1 MKVFNSKLAAIGLAA
16 FVFASCSD
24 SSSDP
29 ATPITPG
36 TVPSEITKIGLTQ
49 TDAAQL
55 AASVTNYKRSSS
67 NKART
72 RAFNETLFKGLTES
86 TVPTAPSDEGAKQ
99 LNAATDLSNDKYKTR
114 SGKTYDFSNN
124 TIENTILF
132 VAGNSTVKYSNLGTG
147 NTIVVKKGGKL
158 EYTGSG
164 SAIPQGNTIYVLES
178 GSYNI
183 DNENIIIDGTLYSS
197 RALGKIEGKI
207 TDKKSEGTPTQNIT
221 INGSVYLINGSVYLS
236 GYTHTVTDPESK
248 NYGKE
253 ITEYASLRAKTLTI
267 NAGAKVNTLDRVTFT
282 DDVVIAGALHVGK
295 AAIVKNMTIKNGGV
309 FYSDYSAKIKN
320 HLTMEAG
327 SYMDLKYLNV
337 TDNEYT
343 DNGTEKPTKVS
354 GNAVADLQGNC
365 QIVIG
370 NHGVMSFNTLK
381 TDNTSGQIVMGDDAD
396 NVAVI
401 KADKFIYAG
410 SDENVNFTSTP
421 NTNNQTILAQFKE
434 CYKNGAESEGN
445 KVEFEYLNWNSD
457 VQSYDY
463 ITGGGALTAG
473 PNFSY
478 VLKDAYKVADQK
490 KLMLLSTIANYDR
503 DTQSATAIV
512 PTDNNKVYVSYHTN
526 GKEFGGSIDVAEMNG
541 EQLTLKQRVQQAE
554 AKATYD
560 FNHLNVINSKLYLA
574 GSAKGK
580 DGKQLGG
587 ATISYAAIGSDG
599 TLNVTEG
606 LTSQS
611 LDNAVKGDANCVVP
625 FGNNIAV
632 ASTLGYSVYD
642 PTLVKG
648 DLTKTTGKA
657 KFVAVNGTSLVGL
670 NYKSEI
676 TAGDAEVQ
684 GEVQVFDNSMKQ
696 TSSFNVGSIAPNN
709 GKNMIAIDSNGR
721 IYVCKSAKGLMCYDS
736 NGNQAWASEWTTPT
750 SKSDKNVSVDKR
762 QGYINGVA
770 VDDNYVYVAAGAYGL
785 VVLTKDGKEVTHK
798 RIGTSG
804 NSANYVAVKNGLI
817 YVAYGKGRIQ
827 VFKLTGGAAK

>member
-72 RAFNETLFKGLTES
+72 RAFNEALFNGVTES
-86 TVPTAPSDEGAKQ
+86 TVQPAPSVDGAKQ
-99 LNAATDLSNDKYKTR
+99 LNAATNLSNDKYKTR

-147 NTIVVKKGGKL
+147 NTIVVMKGGKL

-164 SAIPQGNTIYVLES
+164 SAIPQNNTIYVLES
-178 GSYNI
+178 GSYSI
-183 DNENIIIDGTLYSS
+183 DNENIIIDGALYSS
-197 RALGKIEGKI
+197 RALGKIDGKI

-221 INGSVYLINGSVYLS
+221 INGSVFLS
-236 GYTHTVTDPESK
+236 GYDHIVTDPESA
-248 NYGKE
+248 NYNKT

-282 DDVVIAGALHVGK
+282 NDVVIAGALHVGK

-309 FYSDYSAKIKN
+309 FYSDNSAKIKN
-320 HLTMEAG
+320 KLTMEAG

-343 DNGTEKPTKVS
+343 DNGTEKPTKVP
-354 GNAVADLQGNC
+354 GNAVADLKGNC

-381 TDNTSGQIVMGDDAD
+381 TDNTSGQVVLGDDAN

-410 SDENVNFTSTP
+410 NDENVNFISTP
-421 NTNNQTILAQFKE
+421 HTNNQTILAQLKE
-434 CYKNGAESEGN
+434 SYKNGAESEGN
-445 KVEFEYLNWNSD
+445 KVDFDYLVFNAD

-463 ITGGGALTAG
+463 VTGGGALTAG

-478 VLKDAYKVADQK
+478 VLKDEYEVAKQK
-490 KLMLLSTIANYDR
+490 KLMLLSTIANYER

-526 GKEFGGSIDVAEMNG
+526 GKDFGGSINVAEMNG
-541 EQLTLKQRVQQAE
+541 EQLTLKQRVQQAD
-554 AKATYD
+554 AGATYD
-560 FNHLNVINSKLYLA
+560 FNHLNVINNKLYLA

-587 ATISYAAIGSDG
+587 AAISYAAIGSDG

-611 LDNAVKGDANCVVP
+611 LDNTVKGDANCVVP
-625 FGNNIAV
+625 FDNNIAV
-632 ASTLGYSVYD
+632 ASTLGYSVYE
-642 PTLVKG
+642 PTLAKEAKDRVS
-648 DLTKTTGKA
+648 TTGKA
-657 KFVAVNGTSLVGL
+657 KFVAVNGSSLVGL
-670 NYKSEI
+670 NYTSEI
-676 TAGDAEVQ
+676 AAGDAEVQ
-684 GEVQVFDNSMKQ
+684 GEVQIFDNSMKQ
-696 TSSFNVGSIAPNN
+696 TSSFNVGAIAPNN

-721 IYVCKSAKGLMCYDS
+721 IYVCKSAKGLMCYES
-736 NGNQAWASEWTTPT
+736 NGSQAWTSEWTTPT

-798 RIGTSG
+798 RIGTAG

-827 VFKLTGGAAK
+827 VFKLTGGAAQ

>member
-29 ATPITPG
+29 ATPINPG

-72 RAFNETLFKGLTES
+72 RAINETLFDGVTES
-86 TVPTAPSDEGAKQ
+86 TKPTAPSADGAKQ

-124 TIENTILF
+124 KIENTTLF
-132 VAGNSTVKYSNLGTG
+132 VVGNSTVKYNNLGTG
-147 NTIVVKKGGKL
+147 NKIIVQKGGKL

-164 SAIPQGNTIYVLES
+164 SAIPQNNTIYVLES
-178 GSYNI
+178 GSYSI
-183 DNENIIIDGTLYSS
+183 ANENITIDGALYSS
-197 RALGKIEGKI
+197 RALGKIDGKI

-221 INGSVYLINGSVYLS
+221 INGSVYLS
-236 GYTHTVTDPESK
+236 GYDHIVTDPESA
-248 NYGKE
+248 NYNKT

-282 DDVVIAGALHVGK
+282 DNVVIAGALHVGK
-295 AAIVKNMTIKNGGV
+295 AAIVKNMTIKNGGK
-309 FYSDYSAKIKN
+309 FYSEYSAKIKN
-320 HLTMEAG
+320 QLTMEAG

-337 TDNEYT
+337 TDNTY
-343 DNGTEKPTKVS
+343 DKNGTEKPTKVP

-381 TDNTSGQIVMGDDAD
+381 TDNTSGQIVMGDDAN

-478 VLKDAYKVADQK
+478 TLKDEYKIADQK

-526 GKEFGGSIDVAEMNG
+526 GKDFGGSINVAEMNG

-554 AKATYD
+554 AGATYD

-587 ATISYAAIGSDG
+587 AAISYAAIGSDG
-599 TLNVTEG
+599 LLNVTEG

-648 DLTKTTGKA
+648 ELTKTTGKA

-670 NYKSEI
+670 NYTSEI

-696 TSSFNVGSIAPNN
+696 TSSFNVGAIAPNN

-721 IYVCKSAKGLMCYDS
+721 IYVCKSAKGLMCYE
-736 NGNQAWASEWTTPT
+736 NGSPAWASEWTTPT

-827 VFKLTGGAAK
+827 VFKLTGGDAQQ

>member
-72 RAFNETLFKGLTES
+72 RAIDEDLFNGLTES
-86 TVPTAPSDEGAKQ
+86 TKPAAPSADGAKQ
-99 LNAATDLSNDKYKTR
+99 LNAAANLSGDKYKTR

-124 TIENTILF
+124 TIENTTLF
-132 VAGNSTVKYSNLGTG
+132 VAGNSTVKYSNLGSG
-147 NTIVVKKGGKL
+147 NTIVVMKGGKL

-164 SAIPQGNTIYVLES
+164 SAIPQNNTIYVLES
-178 GSYNI
+178 GSYSI
-183 DNENIIIDGTLYSS
+183 DNENIIIDGALYSS
-197 RALGKIEGKI
+197 RALGKIDGKI

-221 INGSVYLINGSVYLS
+221 INGSVFLS
-236 GYTHTVTDPESK
+236 GYDHIVTDPESA
-248 NYGKE
+248 NYNKT

-282 DDVVIAGALHVGK
+282 DNVVIAGALHVGK
-295 AAIVKNMTIKNGGV
+295 AAIVKNMTIKNGGK
-309 FYSDYSAKIKN
+309 FYSEYSAKIKN

-354 GNAVADLQGNC
+354 GNAVADLQGAC
-365 QIVIG
+365 KIVIG

-410 SDENVNFTSTP
+410 SDENVNFIGTP
-421 NTNNQTILAQFKE
+421 HTNNQTILAQLKE
-434 CYKNGAESEGN
+434 SYKNGAESEGN
-445 KVEFEYLNWNSD
+445 KVDFDYLVFNAD

-478 VLKDAYKVADQK
+478 VLKNEYEVAKQK

-526 GKEFGGSIDVAEMNG
+526 GTEFGGSIDVAEMNG

-554 AKATYD
+554 AGATYD

-587 ATISYAAIGSDG
+587 AAISYAAIGGDG
-599 TLNVTEG
+599 LLNVKEG

-648 DLTKTTGKA
+648 ELTKTTGKA
-657 KFVAVNGTSLVGL
+657 KFVAVNGSSLVGL
-670 NYKSEI
+670 NYTSEI
-676 TAGDAEVQ
+676 AAGDAEVQ
-684 GEVQVFDNSMKQ
+684 GEVQIFDNSMKQ
-696 TSSFNVGSIAPNN
+696 TSSFNVGAIAPNN

-721 IYVCKSAKGLMCYDS
+721 IYVCKSAKGLMCYES

-798 RIGTSG
+798 RIGTAG

-827 VFKLTGGAAK
+827 VFKLTSGDAK

>member
-1 MKVFNSKLAAIGLAA
+1 MNVFNSKLAAIGLAA

-29 ATPITPG
+29 ASPITPG

-72 RAFNETLFKGLTES
+72 RAFNETLFNGLTES
-86 TVPTAPSDEGAKQ
+86 TIPTAPSADGAKQ

-147 NTIVVKKGGKL
+147 NTIVVLKGGKL
-158 EYTGSG
+158 EYTGSS

-178 GSYNI
+178 GSYSI
-183 DNENIIIDGTLYSS
+183 ANENITIDGTLYSS
-197 RALGKIEGKI
+197 RALGKIEGH
-207 TDKKSEGTPTQNIT
+207 TTGDKKSEGTPTQNIT
-221 INGSVYLINGSVYLS
+221 INGSVYLS
-236 GYTHTVTDPESK
+236 GYKHTVTDPESA

-282 DDVVIAGALHVGK
+282 DNVVLAGALHVGK
-295 AAIVKNMTIKNGGV
+295 AAIVKSMTIKDGGK

-320 HLTMEAG
+320 KLTMEAG

-343 DNGTEKPTKVS
+343 DNGTEKPTKVL

-381 TDNTSGQIVMGDDAD
+381 TDNTSGQIVIGDDAN

-434 CYKNGAESEGN
+434 CYKNGAESAGN
-445 KVEFEYLNWNSD
+445 KVDFDYLNWNAD

-478 VLKDAYKVADQK
+478 VLKDEYEVAKQK
-490 KLMLLSTIANYDR
+490 KLMLLSTIANYER

-526 GKEFGGSIDVAEMNG
+526 GKDFGGSIDVAEMNG
-541 EQLTLKQRVQQAE
+541 EQLTLKQRVQQAD
-554 AKATYD
+554 AGATYD
-560 FNHLNVINSKLYLA
+560 FNHLNVINNKLYLA

-580 DGKQLGG
+580 DGKQFGG
-587 ATISYAAIGSDG
+587 ATVSYAAIGGDG

-606 LTSQS
+606 LSTVA
-611 LDNAVKGDANCVVP
+611 LDNTVKGDANCVVP
-625 FGNNIAV
+625 FGDNIAV

-642 PTLVKG
+642 PTLVEG
-648 DLTKTTGKA
+648 TLTKTTGKA

-670 NYKSEI
+670 NYTSEI
-676 TAGDAEVQ
+676 AVGDAEVQ

-696 TSSFNVGSIAPNN
+696 TSSFNVGAIAPNN

-721 IYVCKSAKGLMCYDS
+721 IYVCKSAKGLMCYE
-736 NGNQAWASEWTTPT
+736 NGSPAWDSEWTTPV
-750 SKSDKNVSVDKR
+750 SHGEGNISVDKR

>member
-72 RAFNETLFKGLTES
+72 RAFNETLFDGLTES
-86 TVPTAPSDEGAKQ
+86 TKPTAPSADGAKQ
-99 LNAATDLSNDKYKTR
+99 LNAAANLSGDKYKTR

-132 VAGNSTVKYSNLGTG
+132 VAGNSTVKYSNLGSG
-147 NTIVVKKGGKL
+147 NTIVVLKGGKL

-164 SAIPQGNTIYVLES
+164 SAIPQDNTIYVLES
-178 GSYNI
+178 GSYSI
-183 DNENIIIDGTLYSS
+183 DNENIIIDGALYSS
-197 RALGKIEGKI
+197 RALGKIDGKI

-221 INGSVYLINGSVYLS
+221 INGSVFLS
-236 GYTHTVTDPESK
+236 GYDHIVTDPESA
-248 NYGKE
+248 NYNKT

-282 DDVVIAGALHVGK
+282 NDVVIAGALHVGK
-295 AAIVKNMTIKNGGV
+295 VAIVKNMTIKNGGV

-320 HLTMEAG
+320 KLTMEAG

-343 DNGTEKPTKVS
+343 DNGTEKRTKVPGS
-354 GNAVADLQGNC
+354 AVADLKGNC

-381 TDNTSGQIVMGDDAD
+381 TDNTSGQIVMGDDAN

-445 KVEFEYLNWNSD
+445 KVDFDYLNWNAD

-463 ITGGGALTAG
+463 ITGGGALTPGA
-473 PNFSY
+473 NFSY
-478 VLKDAYKVADQK
+478 VLKDEYKVADQK

-526 GKEFGGSIDVAEMNG
+526 GKDFGGSINVAEMNG

-554 AKATYD
+554 AGATYD

-587 ATISYAAIGSDG
+587 AAISYAAIGSDG
-599 TLNVTEG
+599 LLNVTEG

-611 LDNAVKGDANCVVP
+611 LDNTVKGDANCVVP

-632 ASTLGYSVYD
+632 ASTLGYSIYD

-648 DLTKTTGKA
+648 DLTTTTGKA

-670 NYKSEI
+670 NYTSEI
-676 TAGDAEVQ
+676 AAGDAEVQ

-696 TSSFNVGSIAPNN
+696 TSSFNVGAIAPNN

-736 NGNQAWASEWTTPT
+736 NGNPAWASEWTTPV
-750 SKSDKNVSVDKR
+750 SRGEGNVSVDKR

-827 VFKLTGGAAK
+827 VFKLTSGAAQ

>member
-72 RAFNETLFKGLTES
+72 RAFNETLFDGLTES
-86 TVPTAPSDEGAKQ
+86 TKPTAPSADGAKQ
-99 LNAATDLSNDKYKTR
+99 LNAAANLSGDKYKTR

-132 VAGNSTVKYSNLGTG
+132 VAGNSTVKYSNLGSG
-147 NTIVVKKGGKL
+147 NTIVVLKGGKL

-164 SAIPQGNTIYVLES
+164 SAIPQDNTIYVLES
-178 GSYNI
+178 GSYSI
-183 DNENIIIDGTLYSS
+183 DNENIIIDGALYSS
-197 RALGKIEGKI
+197 RALGKIDGKI

-221 INGSVYLINGSVYLS
+221 INGSVFLS
-236 GYTHTVTDPESK
+236 GYDHIVTDPESA
-248 NYGKE
+248 NYNKT

-282 DDVVIAGALHVGK
+282 NDVVIAGALHVGK
-295 AAIVKNMTIKNGGV
+295 VAIVKNMTIKNGGV

-320 HLTMEAG
+320 KLTMEAG

-343 DNGTEKPTKVS
+343 DNGTEKRTKVPGS
-354 GNAVADLQGNC
+354 AVADLKGNC

-381 TDNTSGQIVMGDDAD
+381 TDNTSGQIVMGDDAN

-445 KVEFEYLNWNSD
+445 KVDFDYLNWNAD

-463 ITGGGALTAG
+463 ITGGGALTPGA
-473 PNFSY
+473 NFSY
-478 VLKDAYKVADQK
+478 VLKDEYKVADQK

-526 GKEFGGSIDVAEMNG
+526 GKDFGGSIDVAEMNG

-554 AKATYD
+554 AGATYD

-580 DGKQLGG
+580 DGKQFGG
-587 ATISYAAIGSDG
+587 ATVSYAAIGGDG

-606 LTSQS
+606 LSTVA
-611 LDNAVKGDANCVVP
+611 LDNTVKGDANCVVP

-642 PTLVKG
+642 PTLVEG
-648 DLTKTTGKA
+648 TLTKTTGKA

-670 NYKSEI
+670 NYTSEI
-676 TAGDAEVQ
+676 AAGDAEVQ
-684 GEVQVFDNSMKQ
+684 GEVQVFDNTMKQ

-736 NGNQAWASEWTTPT
+736 NGNQAWTSEWTTPV
-750 SKSDKNVSVDKR
+750 SHGEGNVSVDKR

-785 VVLTKDGKEVTHK
+785 VVLTKEGKEVTHK

>member
-72 RAFNETLFKGLTES
+72 RAFNEALFNGVTES
-86 TVPTAPSDEGAKQ
+86 TVQPAPSVDGAKQ
-99 LNAATDLSNDKYKTR
+99 LNAATNLSNDKYKTR

-147 NTIVVKKGGKL
+147 NTIVVMKGGKL

-164 SAIPQGNTIYVLES
+164 SAIPQNNTIYVLES
-178 GSYNI
+178 GSYSI
-183 DNENIIIDGTLYSS
+183 DNENIIIDGALYSS
-197 RALGKIEGKI
+197 RALGKIDGKI

-221 INGSVYLINGSVYLS
+221 INGSVFLS
-236 GYTHTVTDPESK
+236 GYDHIVTDPESA
-248 NYGKE
+248 NYNKT

-267 NAGAKVNTLDRVTFT
+267 NAGAKVNTLYRVTFT
-282 DDVVIAGALHVGK
+282 NDVVIAGALHVGK

-309 FYSDYSAKIKN
+309 FYSDNSAKIKN
-320 HLTMEAG
+320 KLTMEAG

-343 DNGTEKPTKVS
+343 DNGTEKPTKVP
-354 GNAVADLQGNC
+354 GNAVADLKGNC

-381 TDNTSGQIVMGDDAD
+381 TDNTSGQVVLGDDAN

-410 SDENVNFTSTP
+410 NDENVNFISTP
-421 NTNNQTILAQFKE
+421 NTNNQTILAQLKE
-434 CYKNGAESEGN
+434 SYKNGAESEGN
-445 KVEFEYLNWNSD
+445 KVDFDYLVFNAD

-478 VLKDAYKVADQK
+478 VLKDEYKVADQK

-512 PTDNNKVYVSYHTN
+512 PTDDNKVYVSYHTN
-526 GKEFGGSIDVAEMNG
+526 GTEFGGSIDVAEMNG

-554 AKATYD
+554 AGATYD

-587 ATISYAAIGSDG
+587 AAISYAAIGGDG
-599 TLNVTEG
+599 LNVKEG

-648 DLTKTTGKA
+648 ELTKTTGKA

-670 NYKSEI
+670 NYTSEI

-721 IYVCKSAKGLMCYDS
+721 IYVCKSAKGLMCYE
-736 NGNQAWASEWTTPT
+736 NGSPAWASEWTTPT

-827 VFKLTGGAAK
+827 VFKLTSGAAQ

>member
-72 RAFNETLFKGLTES
+72 RAINETLFDGVTES
-86 TVPTAPSDEGAKQ
+86 TKPTAPSADAAKQ

-124 TIENTILF
+124 KIENTTLF
-132 VAGNSTVKYSNLGTG
+132 VVGNSTVKYNNLGTG
-147 NTIVVKKGGKL
+147 NKIIVQKGGKL

-164 SAIPQGNTIYVLES
+164 SAIPQNNTIYVLES
-178 GSYNI
+178 GSYSI
-183 DNENIIIDGTLYSS
+183 ANENITIDGALYSS
-197 RALGKIEGKI
+197 RALGKIEGH
-207 TDKKSEGTPTQNIT
+207 TTGDKKSEGTPTQNIT
-221 INGSVYLINGSVYLS
+221 INGSVFLS
-236 GYTHTVTDPESK
+236 GYDHIVTDPESA
-248 NYGKE
+248 NYNKT

-282 DDVVIAGALHVGK
+282 NDVVIAGALHVGK

-320 HLTMEAG
+320 KLTMEAG

-343 DNGTEKPTKVS
+343 DNGTEKRTKVP

-381 TDNTSGQIVMGDDAD
+381 TDNTAGQVVLGGGAD

-401 KADKFIYAG
+401 KADKFIYDG
-410 SDENVNFTSTP
+410 DENINFISTP
-421 NTNNQTILAQFKE
+421 NTNNQTILAQLKE
-434 CYKNGAESEGN
+434 SYKNGE
-445 KVEFEYLNWNSD
+445 KVDFDDLVFNAD

-463 ITGGGALTAG
+463 ITGGGALTPGA
-473 PNFSY
+473 NFSY

-512 PTDNNKVYVSYHTN
+512 PTDDNKVYVSYHTN
-526 GKEFGGSIDVAEMNG
+526 GTEFGGSIDVAEMNG
-541 EQLTLKQRVQQAE
+541 EQLTLRQRVQQAE
-554 AKATYD
+554 AGATYD

-587 ATISYAAIGSDG
+587 AAISYAAIGGDG
-599 TLNVTEG
+599 LLNVTEG

-648 DLTKTTGKA
+648 ELTATTGKA
-657 KFVAVNGTSLVGL
+657 KFVAVNGSSLVGL
-670 NYKSEI
+670 NYTSEI
-676 TAGDAEVQ
+676 AAGDAEVQ

-696 TSSFNVGSIAPNN
+696 TSSFNVGAIAPNN

-721 IYVCKSAKGLMCYDS
+721 IYVCKSAKGLMCYES

-762 QGYINGVA
+762 KGYINGVA

-827 VFKLTGGAAK
+827 VFKLTGGAAQ

>member
-72 RAFNETLFKGLTES
+72 RAFNETLFDGVTES
-86 TVPTAPSDEGAKQ
+86 TKPTAPSADGAKQ

-124 TIENTILF
+124 KIENTTLF
-132 VAGNSTVKYSNLGTG
+132 VVGNSTVKYNNLGTG
-147 NTIVVKKGGKL
+147 NKIIVQKGGKL

-164 SAIPQGNTIYVLES
+164 SAIPQNNTIYVLES
-178 GSYNI
+178 GSYSI
-183 DNENIIIDGTLYSS
+183 ANENITIDGALYSS
-197 RALGKIEGKI
+197 RALGKIEGH
-207 TDKKSEGTPTQNIT
+207 TTGDKKSEGTPTQNIT
-221 INGSVYLINGSVYLS
+221 INGSVYLS
-236 GYTHTVTDPESK
+236 GYSHTVTDPESA

-282 DDVVIAGALHVGK
+282 NDVVIAGALHVGK
-295 AAIVKNMTIKNGGV
+295 AAIVKNMTIKNGGK
-309 FYSDYSAKIKN
+309 FYSEYSAKIKN
-320 HLTMEAG
+320 KLTMEAG

-337 TDNEYT
+337 TDNTYDE
-343 DNGTEKPTKVS
+343 NGTEKPTKVP

-381 TDNTSGQIVMGDDAD
+381 TDNTSGQIVMGDDAN

-463 ITGGGALTAG
+463 ITGGGVLTAG

-541 EQLTLKQRVQQAE
+541 EQLSLIQRVQQAE
-554 AKATYD
+554 ARATYD

-580 DGKQLGG
+580 DGNQLGG
-587 ATISYAAIGSDG
+587 AAISYAAIGSDG
-599 TLNVTEG
+599 LLNVTEG

-611 LDNAVKGDANCVVP
+611 LDNTVKGDANCVMP
-625 FGNNIAV
+625 FGDNITV
-632 ASTLGYSVYD
+632 ASTLGYSIYD

-648 DLTKTTGKA
+648 TLTTTTGKA
-657 KFVAVNGTSLVGL
+657 KFVAVNGSSLVGL

-676 TAGDAEVQ
+676 AAGDDEVQ

-696 TSSFNVGSIAPNN
+696 TSSFNVGAIAPNN

-721 IYVCKSAKGLMCYDS
+721 IYVCKSAKGLMCYES
-736 NGNQAWASEWTTPT
+736 NGSQAWTSEWTTPT

-798 RIGTSG
+798 RIGTAG

-827 VFKLTGGAAK
+827 VFKLTGGAAQ

>member
-29 ATPITPG
+29 ATPINPG

-72 RAFNETLFKGLTES
+72 RASYETSFDGVTES
-86 TVPTAPSDEGAKQ
+86 TKPAAPSVDGAKQ

-132 VAGNSTVKYSNLGTG
+132 VAGNSTVKYSKLGAG
-147 NTIVVKKGGKL
+147 NTIVVLKGGKL
-158 EYTGSG
+158 EYTGSD
-164 SAIPQGNTIYVLES
+164 SAIPQNNTIYVQES
-178 GSYNI
+178 GSYSI
-183 DNENIIIDGTLYSS
+183 ANENITIDGTLYSS
-197 RALGKIEGKI
+197 RALGKIEGH
-207 TDKKSEGTPTQNIT
+207 TTGDKKSEGTPTQNIT
-221 INGSVYLINGSVYLS
+221 INGSVYLS
-236 GYTHTVTDPESK
+236 GYSHTVTDPESA

-282 DDVVIAGALHVGK
+282 DDVILAGALHVGK
-295 AAIVKNMTIKNGGV
+295 AAIVKNMTIKNGGK
-309 FYSDYSAKIKN
+309 FYSEYSAKIKN
-320 HLTMEAG
+320 KLTMEAG

-343 DNGTEKPTKVS
+343 ENGTEKPTKVP

-370 NHGVMSFNTLK
+370 NHGVMSFNILK
-381 TDNTSGQIVMGDDAD
+381 TDNTSGQIVMGGDAN

-410 SDENVNFTSTP
+410 SDENVNFISTP
-421 NTNNQTILAQFKE
+421 NTNNQTILAQLRE
-434 CYKNGAESEGN
+434 CYKNGTESEGN
-445 KVEFEYLNWNSD
+445 KVDFDYLAWNSD

-463 ITGGGALTAG
+463 ITGGGALSEG

-478 VLKDAYKVADQK
+478 VLKDEYKVADQK
-490 KLMLLSTIANYDR
+490 KLMLLSTIANYGR

-512 PTDNNKVYVSYHTN
+512 PTADNKVYVSYHTN
-526 GKEFGGSIDVAEMNG
+526 GAEFGGSIDVAEMNG

-554 AKATYD
+554 AGATYD

-587 ATISYAAIGSDG
+587 AAISYAAIGGDG
-599 TLNVTEG
+599 LLNVTEG

-648 DLTKTTGKA
+648 ELTKTTGKA

-670 NYKSEI
+670 NYTSEI

-709 GKNMIAIDSNGR
+709 GKNMIAIDSDGR
-721 IYVCKSAKGLMCYDS
+721 IYVCKSAKGLMCYE
-736 NGNQAWASEWTTPT
+736 NGSPAWASEWTTPT

-827 VFKLTGGAAK
+827 VFKLTSGAAQ

>member
-72 RAFNETLFKGLTES
+72 RAIDETLFNGVTES
-86 TVPTAPSDEGAKQ
+86 TVPTAPSVDGAKQ

-147 NTIVVKKGGKL
+147 NTIVVMKGGKL

-164 SAIPQGNTIYVLES
+164 SAIPQNNTIYVLES
-178 GSYNI
+178 GSYSI
-183 DNENIIIDGTLYSS
+183 KNENIIIDGALYSS
-197 RALGKIEGKI
+197 RALGKIEGDI

-221 INGSVYLINGSVYLS
+221 INGSVYLS
-236 GYTHTVTDPESK
+236 GYNHIVTDPESE
-248 NYGKE
+248 NYNKE

-267 NAGAKVNTLDRVTFT
+267 NAGAKVNTLNRVTFT
-282 DDVVIAGALHVGK
+282 DNVVIAGALHVGQT
-295 AAIVKNMTIKNGGV
+295 AIVNNMTIKKGGV
-309 FYSDYSAKIKN
+309 FYSEYSAKIKKQ
-320 HLTMEAG
+320 LTMEAG
-327 SYMDLKYLNV
+327 SYMNLAYLNV
-337 TDNEYT
+337 TDNKYEK
-343 DNGTEKPTKVS
+343 NGTEKTTKVP

-381 TDNTSGQIVMGDDAD
+381 TDNTAGQVVLGGGAD

-401 KADKFIYAG
+401 KADKFIYDG
-410 SDENVNFTSTP
+410 DENINFISTP
-421 NTNNQTILAQFKE
+421 NTNNQTILAQLKE
-434 CYKNGAESEGN
+434 SYKNGE
-445 KVEFEYLNWNSD
+445 KVDFDDLVFNAD

-463 ITGGGALTAG
+463 ITGGGALTPGA
-473 PNFSY
+473 NFSY

-512 PTDNNKVYVSYHTN
+512 PTDDNKVYVSYHTN
-526 GKEFGGSIDVAEMNG
+526 GTEFGGSIDVAEMNG
-541 EQLTLKQRVQQAE
+541 EQLTLRQRVQQAE
-554 AKATYD
+554 AGATYD

-587 ATISYAAIGSDG
+587 AAISYAAIGGDG
-599 TLNVTEG
+599 LLNVTEG

-648 DLTKTTGKA
+648 ELTATTGKA
-657 KFVAVNGTSLVGL
+657 KFVAVNGSSLVGL
-670 NYKSEI
+670 NYTSEI
-676 TAGDAEVQ
+676 AAGDAEVQ

-696 TSSFNVGSIAPNN
+696 TSSFNVGAIAPNN

-721 IYVCKSAKGLMCYDS
+721 IYVCKSAKGLMCYE
-736 NGNQAWASEWTTPT
+736 NGSPAWASEWTTPT

>member
-72 RAFNETLFKGLTES
+72 RAINETLFDGVTES
-86 TVPTAPSDEGAKQ
+86 TKPTAPSADGAKQ

-124 TIENTILF
+124 KIENTTLF
-132 VAGNSTVKYSNLGTG
+132 VVGNSTVKYNNLGTG
-147 NTIVVKKGGKL
+147 NKIIVQKGGKL

-164 SAIPQGNTIYVLES
+164 SAIPQNNTIYVLES
-178 GSYNI
+178 GSYSI
-183 DNENIIIDGTLYSS
+183 ANENITIDGALYSS
-197 RALGKIEGKI
+197 RALGKIEGH
-207 TDKKSEGTPTQNIT
+207 TTGDKKSEGTPTQNIT
-221 INGSVYLINGSVYLS
+221 INGSVFLS
-236 GYTHTVTDPESK
+236 GYDHIVTDPESA
-248 NYGKE
+248 NYNKT

-282 DDVVIAGALHVGK
+282 NDVVIAGALHVGK

-320 HLTMEAG
+320 KLTMEAG

-343 DNGTEKPTKVS
+343 DNGTEKRTKVP

-381 TDNTSGQIVMGDDAD
+381 TDNTAGQVVLGGGAD

-401 KADKFIYAG
+401 KADKFIYDG
-410 SDENVNFTSTP
+410 DENINFISTP
-421 NTNNQTILAQFKE
+421 NTNNQTILAQLKE
-434 CYKNGAESEGN
+434 SYKNGE
-445 KVEFEYLNWNSD
+445 KVDFDDLVFNAD

-463 ITGGGALTAG
+463 ITGGGALTPGA
-473 PNFSY
+473 NFSY

-512 PTDNNKVYVSYHTN
+512 PTDDNKVYVSYHTN
-526 GKEFGGSIDVAEMNG
+526 GTEFGGSIDVAEMNG
-541 EQLTLKQRVQQAE
+541 EQLTLRQRVQQAE
-554 AKATYD
+554 AGATYD

-587 ATISYAAIGSDG
+587 AAISYAAIGGDG
-599 TLNVTEG
+599 LLNVTEG

-648 DLTKTTGKA
+648 ELTATTGKA
-657 KFVAVNGTSLVGL
+657 KFVAVNGSSLVGL
-670 NYKSEI
+670 NYTSEI
-676 TAGDAEVQ
+676 AAGDAEVQ

-696 TSSFNVGSIAPNN
+696 TSSFNVGAIAPNN

-721 IYVCKSAKGLMCYDS
+721 IYVCKSAKGLMCYES

-762 QGYINGVA
+762 KGYINGVA

-827 VFKLTGGAAK
+827 VFKLTGGAAQ

>member
-72 RAFNETLFKGLTES
+72 RAFNEALFNGVTES
-86 TVPTAPSDEGAKQ
+86 TVQPAPSVDGAKQ
-99 LNAATDLSNDKYKTR
+99 LNAATNLSNDKYKTR

-147 NTIVVKKGGKL
+147 NTIVVMKGGKL

-164 SAIPQGNTIYVLES
+164 SAIPQNNTIYVLKS
-178 GSYNI
+178 GSYSI
-183 DNENIIIDGTLYSS
+183 DNENIIIDGALYSS
-197 RALGKIEGKI
+197 RALGKIDGKI

-221 INGSVYLINGSVYLS
+221 INGSVFLS
-236 GYTHTVTDPESK
+236 GYDHIVTDPESA
-248 NYGKE
+248 NYNKT

-282 DDVVIAGALHVGK
+282 NDVVIAGALHVGK

-309 FYSDYSAKIKN
+309 FYSDNSAKIKN
-320 HLTMEAG
+320 KLTMKAG

-343 DNGTEKPTKVS
+343 DNGTEKPTKVL

-381 TDNTSGQIVMGDDAD
+381 TDNTSGQIVMGDDAN

-410 SDENVNFTSTP
+410 SDENINFISTP
-421 NTNNQTILAQFKE
+421 NTNNQTILAQLKE

-445 KVEFEYLNWNSD
+445 KVDFDYLNWNAD

-463 ITGGGALTAG
+463 ITGGGALTPGA
-473 PNFSY
+473 NFSY
-478 VLKDAYKVADQK
+478 VLKDEYKVADQK

-526 GKEFGGSIDVAEMNG
+526 GTDFGGSIDVAEMNG

-554 AKATYD
+554 AGATYD
-560 FNHLNVINSKLYLA
+560 FNHLNVINNKLYLA

-587 ATISYAAIGSDG
+587 AAISYAAIGGDG
-599 TLNVTEG
+599 LLNVTEG

-611 LDNAVKGDANCVVP
+611 LDNTVKGDANCVVP

-632 ASTLGYSVYD
+632 ASTLGYSIYD

-648 DLTKTTGKA
+648 ELTATTGKA
-657 KFVAVNGTSLVGL
+657 KFVAVNGSSLVGL
-670 NYKSEI
+670 NYTSEI
-676 TAGDAEVQ
+676 AAGDAEVQ

-696 TSSFNVGSIAPNN
+696 TSSFYVGSIAPNN

-721 IYVCKSAKGLMCYDS
+721 IYVCKSAKGLMCYE
-736 NGNQAWASEWTTPT
+736 NGSPAWASEWTTPT

-827 VFKLTGGAAK
+827 VFKLTSGAAQ

>member
-72 RAFNETLFKGLTES
+72 RAFNEALFNGVTES
-86 TVPTAPSDEGAKQ
+86 TVQPAPSVDGAKQ
-99 LNAATDLSNDKYKTR
+99 LNAATNLSNDKYKTR

-147 NTIVVKKGGKL
+147 NTIVVMKGGKL

-164 SAIPQGNTIYVLES
+164 IAIPKDNKIYVQES
-178 GSYNI
+178 GSYSIIN
-183 DNENIIIDGTLYSS
+183 NEDIIIDGALYSS
-197 RALGKIEGKI
+197 RALGKIEGEI

-221 INGSVYLINGSVYLS
+221 INGSVYLS
-236 GYTHTVTDPESK
+236 GYKHTVTDPESE
-248 NYGKE
+248 NYNKE

-282 DDVVIAGALHVGK
+282 DNVVIAGALHVGK
-295 AAIVKNMTIKNGGV
+295 AAIVNNMTIKNGGK
-309 FYSDYSAKIKN
+309 FYSEYSAKIKKQ
-320 HLTMEAG
+320 LTMEEG
-327 SYMDLKYLNV
+327 SYMNLAYLNV
-337 TDNEYT
+337 TDNTY
-343 DNGTEKPTKVS
+343 DKNGTEKPTKVPGS
-354 GNAVADLQGNC
+354 AVADLKGNC

-381 TDNTSGQIVMGDDAD
+381 TDNTAGQVVLGGGAD

-410 SDENVNFTSTP
+410 DGNIKFISTP

-434 CYKNGAESEGN
+434 SYKNGAESTGN
-445 KVEFEYLNWNSD
+445 KVDFDYLAFDAD

-463 ITGGGALTAG
+463 ITGGGALTPGA
-473 PNFSY
+473 NFSY
-478 VLKDAYKVADQK
+478 VLKDEYKVADQK

-512 PTDNNKVYVSYHTN
+512 PTDDNKVYVSYHTN
-526 GKEFGGSIDVAEMNG
+526 GTDFGGSIDVAEMNG

-554 AKATYD
+554 AGATYD

-587 ATISYAAIGSDG
+587 AAISYAAIGSDG
-599 TLNVTEG
+599 LLNVTEG

-611 LDNAVKGDANCVVP
+611 LDNTVKGDANCVVP

-642 PTLVKG
+642 PTLVEG
-648 DLTKTTGKA
+648 TLTKTTGKA
-657 KFVAVNGTSLVGL
+657 KFVAVNGASLVGL
-670 NYKSEI
+670 NYTSEI
-676 TAGDAEVQ
+676 AVGDAEVQ

-696 TSSFNVGSIAPNN
+696 TSSFNVGAIAPNN

-721 IYVCKSAKGLMCYDS
+721 IYVCKSAKGLMCYE
-736 NGNQAWASEWTTPT
+736 NGSPAWDSEWTTPV
-750 SKSDKNVSVDKR
+750 SHGEGNISVDKR

>member
-72 RAFNETLFKGLTES
+72 RAFNETLFDGVTES
-86 TVPTAPSDEGAKQ
+86 TKPTAPSADGAKQ

-124 TIENTILF
+124 KIENTTLF
-132 VAGNSTVKYSNLGTG
+132 VVGNSTVKYNNLGTG
-147 NTIVVKKGGKL
+147 NKIIVQKGGKL

-164 SAIPQGNTIYVLES
+164 SAIPQNNTIYVLES
-178 GSYNI
+178 GSYSI
-183 DNENIIIDGTLYSS
+183 ANENITIDGALYSS
-197 RALGKIEGKI
+197 RALGKIEGH
-207 TDKKSEGTPTQNIT
+207 TTGDKKSEGTPTQNIT
-221 INGSVYLINGSVYLS
+221 INGSVFLS
-236 GYTHTVTDPESK
+236 GYDHIVTDPESA
-248 NYGKE
+248 NYNKT

-282 DDVVIAGALHVGK
+282 NDVVIAGALHVGK

-320 HLTMEAG
+320 KLTMEAG

-343 DNGTEKPTKVS
+343 DNGTEKRTKVP
-354 GNAVADLQGNC
+354 GNAVADLQGAC
-365 QIVIG
+365 KIVIG

-541 EQLTLKQRVQQAE
+541 EQLTLKQRVQQAQ
-554 AKATYD
+554 AGATYD

-587 ATISYAAIGSDG
+587 AAISYAAIGSDG

>member
-1 MKVFNSKLAAIGLAA
+1 
-16 FVFASCSD
+16 
-24 SSSDP
+24 
-29 ATPITPG
+29 
-36 TVPSEITKIGLTQ
+36 
-49 TDAAQL
+49 
-55 AASVTNYKRSSS
+55 
-67 NKART
+67 
-72 RAFNETLFKGLTES
+72 
-86 TVPTAPSDEGAKQ
+86 
-99 LNAATDLSNDKYKTR
+99 
-114 SGKTYDFSNN
+114 
-124 TIENTILF
+124 
-132 VAGNSTVKYSNLGTG
+132 
-147 NTIVVKKGGKL
+147 
-158 EYTGSG
+158 
-164 SAIPQGNTIYVLES
+164 
-178 GSYNI
+178 
-183 DNENIIIDGTLYSS
+183 
-197 RALGKIEGKI
+197 
-207 TDKKSEGTPTQNIT
+207 
-221 INGSVYLINGSVYLS
+221 
-236 GYTHTVTDPESK
+236 
-248 NYGKE
+248 
-253 ITEYASLRAKTLTI
+253 
-267 NAGAKVNTLDRVTFT
+267 
-282 DDVVIAGALHVGK
+282 
-295 AAIVKNMTIKNGGV
+295 MTIKDGGK

-320 HLTMEAG
+320 KLTMEAG

-354 GNAVADLQGNC
+354 GNAVADLKGNC

-381 TDNTSGQIVMGDDAD
+381 TDNTSGQIVMGDDAN

-434 CYKNGAESEGN
+434 CYKNGAESADN
-445 KVEFEYLNWNSD
+445 KVDFDYLNWNAD

-478 VLKDAYKVADQK
+478 VLKDEYKVADQK

-512 PTDNNKVYVSYHTN
+512 PTDDNKVYVSYHTN
-526 GKEFGGSIDVAEMNG
+526 GKDFGGSIDVAEMNG
-541 EQLTLKQRVQQAE
+541 EQLTLRQRVQQAE
-554 AKATYD
+554 AGATYD

-587 ATISYAAIGSDG
+587 AAISYAAIGSDG
-599 TLNVTEG
+599 LLNVTEG

-611 LDNAVKGDANCVVP
+611 LDNTVKGDANCVVP
-625 FGNNIAV
+625 FDNNIAV
-632 ASTLGYSVYD
+632 ASTLGYSVYE
-642 PTLVKG
+642 PTLAKEAKERVS
-648 DLTKTTGKA
+648 TTGKA
-657 KFVAVNGTSLVGL
+657 KFMAVNGTSLVGL
-670 NYKSEI
+670 NYTSEI
-676 TAGDAEVQ
+676 AAGDAEVQ

-721 IYVCKSAKGLMCYDS
+721 IYVCKSAKGLMCYE
-736 NGNQAWASEWTTPT
+736 NGSPAWASEWTTPV
-750 SKSDKNVSVDKR
+750 SHGEGNVSVDKR

-827 VFKLTGGAAK
+827 VFKLSSGAAQ

>member
-72 RAFNETLFKGLTES
+72 RAFNETLFDGLTES
-86 TVPTAPSDEGAKQ
+86 TKPTAPSADGAKQ
-99 LNAATDLSNDKYKTR
+99 LNAAADLSNDKYKTR

-124 TIENTILF
+124 KIENTTLF
-132 VAGNSTVKYSNLGTG
+132 VVGNSTVKYSNLGSG
-147 NTIVVKKGGKL
+147 NTIVVQKGGKL

-164 SAIPQGNTIYVLES
+164 SAIPQNNTIYVLGS
-178 GSYNI
+178 GSYSI
-183 DNENIIIDGTLYSS
+183 DNENITIDGTLYSS
-197 RALGKIEGKI
+197 RALGKIEGH
-207 TDKKSEGTPTQNIT
+207 TTGDKKSEGTPTQNIT
-221 INGSVYLINGSVYLS
+221 INGYVYLS
-236 GYTHTVTDPESK
+236 GYSHIVTDPESE
-248 NYGKE
+248 NYNKE

-282 DDVVIAGALHVGK
+282 NDVVIAGALHVGK
-295 AAIVKNMTIKNGGV
+295 AAIVKNMTIKNGGK
-309 FYSDYSAKIKN
+309 FYSEYSAKIKN
-320 HLTMEAG
+320 KLTMKAG
-327 SYMDLKYLNV
+327 SYMDLRYLNV
-337 TDNEYT
+337 TDNKY
-343 DNGTEKPTKVS
+343 DKNGTEEKPTKTV
-354 GNAVADLQGNC
+354 GDAVADLQGNC

-381 TDNTSGQIVMGDDAD
+381 TDNTSGQIVMGNDAD

-410 SDENVNFTSTP
+410 SDENVNFVSTP
-421 NTNNQTILAQFKE
+421 HTNNQTILAQLKE
-434 CYKNGAESEGN
+434 CYKNGSETEGN
-445 KVEFEYLNWNSD
+445 KVDFDYLVWNSD

-478 VLKDAYKVADQK
+478 VLKDEYKVADQK
-490 KLMLLSTIANYDR
+490 KLMLLSSIANYDR

-512 PTDNNKVYVSYHTN
+512 PTADNKVYVSYHTN

-580 DGKQLGG
+580 DGNQLGG
-587 ATISYAAIGSDG
+587 AAISYAAIGSDG
-599 TLNVTEG
+599 LLNVTEG

-611 LDNAVKGDANCVVP
+611 LDNTVKGDANCVVP
-625 FGNNIAV
+625 FGDNIAV
-632 ASTLGYSVYD
+632 ASTLGYSVYE
-642 PTLVKG
+642 PTLAKEVKERVS
-648 DLTKTTGKA
+648 TTGKA
-657 KFVAVNGTSLVGL
+657 KFVAVNGSSLVGL
-670 NYKSEI
+670 NYTSEI
-676 TAGDAEVQ
+676 AAGDAEVQ

-696 TSSFNVGSIAPNN
+696 TSSFNVGTIAPNN

-721 IYVCKSAKGLMCYDS
+721 IYVCKSAKGLMCYE
-736 NGNQAWASEWTTPT
+736 NGNPVWASEWTTPV
-750 SKSDKNVSVDKR
+750 SHGDGNVSVDKR

-817 YVAYGKGRIQ
+817 YVAYGKGSIQ
-827 VFKLTGGAAK
+827 VFKLTSGAAQ

>member
-72 RAFNETLFKGLTES
+72 RAIDETLFNGVTES
-86 TVPTAPSDEGAKQ
+86 TKPTAPSADGAKQ

-147 NTIVVKKGGKL
+147 NTIVVMKGGKL

-164 SAIPQGNTIYVLES
+164 SAIPQNNTIYVLES
-178 GSYNI
+178 GSYSI
-183 DNENIIIDGTLYSS
+183 KNENIIIDGALYSS
-197 RALGKIEGKI
+197 RALGKIEGDI

-221 INGSVYLINGSVYLS
+221 INGSVYLS
-236 GYTHTVTDPESK
+236 GYNHIVTDPESE
-248 NYGKE
+248 NYNKE

-267 NAGAKVNTLDRVTFT
+267 NAGAKVNTLNRVTFT
-282 DDVVIAGALHVGK
+282 DNVVIAGALHVGQT
-295 AAIVKNMTIKNGGV
+295 AIVNNMTIKKGGV
-309 FYSDYSAKIKN
+309 FYSEYSAKIKKQ
-320 HLTMEAG
+320 LTMEAG
-327 SYMDLKYLNV
+327 SYMNLAYLNV
-337 TDNEYT
+337 TDNKYEK
-343 DNGTEKPTKVS
+343 NGTEKTTKVP

-381 TDNTSGQIVMGDDAD
+381 TDNTAGQVVLGGGAD

-401 KADKFIYAG
+401 KADKFIYDG
-410 SDENVNFTSTP
+410 DENINFISTP
-421 NTNNQTILAQFKE
+421 NTNNQTILAQLKE
-434 CYKNGAESEGN
+434 SYKNGE
-445 KVEFEYLNWNSD
+445 KVDFDDLVFNAD

-463 ITGGGALTAG
+463 ITGGGALTPGA
-473 PNFSY
+473 NFSY

-512 PTDNNKVYVSYHTN
+512 PTDDNKVYVSYHTN
-526 GKEFGGSIDVAEMNG
+526 GNDFGGSIDVAEMNG

-554 AKATYD
+554 AGATYD

-587 ATISYAAIGSDG
+587 AAISYAAIGGDG
-599 TLNVTEG
+599 LLNVTEG

-648 DLTKTTGKA
+648 ELTATTGKA
-657 KFVAVNGTSLVGL
+657 KFVAVNGSSLVGL
-670 NYKSEI
+670 NYTSEI
-676 TAGDAEVQ
+676 AAGDAEVQ

-721 IYVCKSAKGLMCYDS
+721 IYVCKSAKGLMCYE
-736 NGNQAWASEWTTPT
+736 NGSPAWASEWTTPT

-827 VFKLTGGAAK
+827 VFKLTGGAAQ

>member
-72 RAFNETLFKGLTES
+72 RAFNETLFDGLTES
-86 TVPTAPSDEGAKQ
+86 TKPTAPSADGAKQ
-99 LNAATDLSNDKYKTR
+99 LNAAANLSGDKYKTR

-132 VAGNSTVKYSNLGTG
+132 VAGNSTVKYSNLGSG
-147 NTIVVKKGGKL
+147 NTIVVLKGGKL

-164 SAIPQGNTIYVLES
+164 SAIPQDNTIYVLES
-178 GSYNI
+178 GSYSI
-183 DNENIIIDGTLYSS
+183 DNENIIIDGALYSS
-197 RALGKIEGKI
+197 RALGKIDGKI

-221 INGSVYLINGSVYLS
+221 INGSVFLS
-236 GYTHTVTDPESK
+236 GYDHIVTDPESA
-248 NYGKE
+248 NYNKT

-282 DDVVIAGALHVGK
+282 NDVVIAGALHVGK
-295 AAIVKNMTIKNGGV
+295 VAIVKNMTIKNGGV

-320 HLTMEAG
+320 KLTMEAG

-343 DNGTEKPTKVS
+343 DNGTEKRTKVPGS
-354 GNAVADLQGNC
+354 AVADLKGNC

-381 TDNTSGQIVMGDDAD
+381 TDNTSGQIVMGDDAN

-445 KVEFEYLNWNSD
+445 KVDFDYLNWNAD

-478 VLKDAYKVADQK
+478 VLKDEYKVADQK

-512 PTDNNKVYVSYHTN
+512 PTDDNKVYVSYHTN
-526 GKEFGGSIDVAEMNG
+526 GKNFGGSIDVAEMNG
-541 EQLTLKQRVQQAE
+541 EQLTLRQRVQQAE
-554 AKATYD
+554 AGATYD

-587 ATISYAAIGSDG
+587 AAISYAAIGSDG
-599 TLNVTEG
+599 LLNVTEG

-611 LDNAVKGDANCVVP
+611 LDNTVKGDANCVVP

-632 ASTLGYSVYD
+632 ASTLGYSIYD

-648 DLTKTTGKA
+648 DLTTTTGKA

-670 NYKSEI
+670 NYTSEI
-676 TAGDAEVQ
+676 AAGDAEVQ
-684 GEVQVFDNSMKQ
+684 GEVQVFNNSMKQ
-696 TSSFNVGSIAPNN
+696 TSSFNVGAIAPNN

-736 NGNQAWASEWTTPT
+736 NGNPAWASEWTTPV
-750 SKSDKNVSVDKR
+750 SHGEGNISVDKR

-827 VFKLTGGAAK
+827 VFKLTSGAAQ

>member
-72 RAFNETLFKGLTES
+72 RAFNEALFNGVTES
-86 TVPTAPSDEGAKQ
+86 TVQPAPSVDGAKQ
-99 LNAATDLSNDKYKTR
+99 LNAATNLSNDKYKTR

-147 NTIVVKKGGKL
+147 NTIVVMKGGKL

-164 SAIPQGNTIYVLES
+164 SAIPQNNTIYVLES
-178 GSYNI
+178 GSYSI
-183 DNENIIIDGTLYSS
+183 DNENIIIDGALYSS
-197 RALGKIEGKI
+197 RALGKIDGKI

-221 INGSVYLINGSVYLS
+221 INGSVFLS
-236 GYTHTVTDPESK
+236 GYDHIVTDPESA
-248 NYGKE
+248 NYNKT

-282 DDVVIAGALHVGK
+282 NDVVIAGALHVGK

-309 FYSDYSAKIKN
+309 FYSDNSAKIKN
-320 HLTMEAG
+320 KLTMEAG

-343 DNGTEKPTKVS
+343 DNGTEKPTKVL

-365 QIVIG
+365 QIIIG

-381 TDNTSGQIVMGDDAD
+381 TDNTSGQIVMGDDD
-396 NVAVI
+396 NNVAVI

-410 SDENVNFTSTP
+410 SDINVNFTSTP

-445 KVEFEYLNWNSD
+445 KVEFEDLNWNSD

-478 VLKDAYKVADQK
+478 VLKDAYKIADQK

-503 DTQSATAIV
+503 DAQSATAIV

-526 GKEFGGSIDVAEMNG
+526 GKDFGGSIDVAEMNG
-541 EQLTLKQRVQQAE
+541 EQLTLKQRVQQAD
-554 AKATYD
+554 AGATYD
-560 FNHLNVINSKLYLA
+560 FNHLNVINNKLYLA

-587 ATISYAAIGSDG
+587 AAISYAAIGSYG

-611 LDNAVKGDANCVVP
+611 LDNTVKGDANCIVP
-625 FGNNIAV
+625 FGDNIAV

-642 PTLVKG
+642 PTLVEG
-648 DLTKTTGKA
+648 TLTKTTGKA

-670 NYKSEI
+670 NYTSEI
-676 TAGDAEVQ
+676 AAGDAEVQ

-696 TSSFNVGSIAPNN
+696 TSSFNVGAIAPNN

-762 QGYINGVA
+762 KGYINGVA

-798 RIGTSG
+798 RIGTSE

-827 VFKLTGGAAK
+827 VFKLTGGAAQ

>member
-72 RAFNETLFKGLTES
+72 RAIDETLFYGLTES
-86 TVPTAPSDEGAKQ
+86 TKPAVPSADGAKQ
-99 LNAATDLSNDKYKTR
+99 LNAAANLSGDKYKTR

-124 TIENTILF
+124 TIENTTLF
-132 VAGNSTVKYSNLGTG
+132 VAGNSTVKYSNLGSG
-147 NTIVVKKGGKL
+147 NTIVVLKGGKL

-164 SAIPQGNTIYVLES
+164 SAIPQNNTIYVLES
-178 GSYNI
+178 GSYSI
-183 DNENIIIDGTLYSS
+183 DNENITIDGTLYSS
-197 RALGKIEGKI
+197 RALGKIDGKI

-221 INGSVYLINGSVYLS
+221 INGSVFLS
-236 GYTHTVTDPESK
+236 GYKHTVTDQNSE

-267 NAGAKVNTLDRVTFT
+267 NADAKVNTLDRVTFT
-282 DDVVIAGALHVGK
+282 DNVVLAGALHVGK
-295 AAIVKNMTIKNGGV
+295 AAIVKNMTIKNGGK

-320 HLTMEAG
+320 QLTMEAG

-343 DNGTEKPTKVS
+343 DNGTEKPTKVL
-354 GNAVADLQGNC
+354 GNAVADLQGAC
-365 QIVIG
+365 KIVIG

-381 TDNTSGQIVMGDDAD
+381 TDNTSGQIVMGDDAN

-410 SDENVNFTSTP
+410 SDINVNFTSTP

-445 KVEFEYLNWNSD
+445 KVEFEDLNWNAD

-478 VLKDAYKVADQK
+478 VLKDAYKIADQK

-503 DTQSATAIV
+503 DAQSATAIV
-512 PTDNNKVYVSYHTN
+512 PTDNNKVYVSYHTY
-526 GKEFGGSIDVAEMNG
+526 GKDFGGSIDVAEMNG

-554 AKATYD
+554 AGATYD
-560 FNHLNVINSKLYLA
+560 FNHLNVINNKLYLA

-580 DGKQLGG
+580 DGKQFGG
-587 ATISYAAIGSDG
+587 ATVSYAAIGGDG

-606 LTSQS
+606 LSTVA
-611 LDNAVKGDANCVVP
+611 LDNTVKGDANCVMP
-625 FGNNIAV
+625 FGDNIAV
-632 ASTLGYSVYD
+632 ASTLGYSVYN
-642 PTLVKG
+642 PTLAEG
-648 DLTKTTGKA
+648 TLTKTTGKA
-657 KFVAVNGTSLVGL
+657 KFVAVNGSSLVGL
-670 NYKSEI
+670 NYTSEI
-676 TAGDAEVQ
+676 AAGDAEVQ

-696 TSSFNVGSIAPNN
+696 TSSFNVGAIAPNN

-762 QGYINGVA
+762 KGYINGVA

-798 RIGTSG
+798 RIGTSE

-827 VFKLTGGAAK
+827 VFKLTGGAAQ

>member
-72 RAFNETLFKGLTES
+72 RAFNEALFNGLTQMPD
-86 TVPTAPSDEGAKQ
+86 VPSNEDAVQ
-99 LNAATDLSNDKYKTR
+99 LNAAKDLSNEKYKTR
-114 SGKTYDFSNN
+114 NGKTYDFSNN
-124 TIENTILF
+124 TLQNATLF
-132 VAGNSTVKYSNLGTG
+132 VVGNSTVKYNNLGTG
-147 NTIVVKKGGKL
+147 NTIIVQKGGKL
-158 EYTGSG
+158 EYTGNG
-164 SAIPQGNTIYVLES
+164 TAIPQNNTIIVLES
-178 GSYNI
+178 GSYSIANDI
-183 DNENIIIDGTLYSS
+183 TIDGTLYSS

-221 INGSVYLINGSVYLS
+221 INGSVFLS
-236 GYTHTVTDPESK
+236 GYKHKVTDPESE

-253 ITEYASLRAKTLTI
+253 LTEYASLRAKKLTI
-267 NAGAKVNTLDRVTFT
+267 NAGARVNTLDRVTFT
-282 DDVVIAGALHVGK
+282 NDVVIEGALHVGQT
-295 AAIVKNMTIKNGGV
+295 AIVKNMTIKNGGK

-320 HLTMEAG
+320 NLTMEPG
-327 SYMDLKYLNV
+327 SYMDLAYLNV
-337 TDNEYT
+337 TDNKY
-343 DNGTEKPTKVS
+343 DKNGTEEKPTKTI
-354 GNAVADLQGNC
+354 GDAVADLKGNC

-381 TDNTSGQIVMGDDAD
+381 TDNTAGQIVMGDDAN

-421 NTNNQTILAQFKE
+421 NTNNQIILAQFKE
-434 CYKNGAESEGN
+434 IYKNGAESEGN
-445 KVEFEYLNWNSD
+445 KVDFEYLNWNAD
-457 VQSYDY
+457 VQSYGY
-463 ITGGGALTAG
+463 ITGGGALIAG
-473 PNFSY
+473 DNFSY
-478 VLKDAYKVADQK
+478 KLKEEYKVADQK

-526 GKEFGGSIDVAEMNG
+526 GAEFGGSIDVAEMNG
-541 EQLTLKQRVQQAE
+541 EQLTLKQRVEQA
-554 AKATYD
+554 ATGATYD
-560 FNHLNVINSKLYLA
+560 FNHLNVIDDKLYLA
-574 GSAKGK
+574 GGIKGK
-580 DGKQLGG
+580 SGLLMSG
-587 ATISYAAIGSDG
+587 ASISYAAINSDG

-606 LTSQS
+606 LTSTS
-611 LDNAVKGDANCVVP
+611 IDNAIKGDANCVVP
-625 FGNNIAV
+625 FGNQIVV
-632 ASTLGYSVYD
+632 ANTKGYD
-642 PTLVKG
+642 KLEK
-648 DLTKTTGKA
+648 DLTDDKSTQTPGKA
-657 KFVAVNGTSLVGL
+657 KFVAVNGSSLVGL
-670 NYKSEI
+670 NYKTEI
-676 TAGDAEVQ
+676 TAGNDPVD
-684 GEVQVFDNSMKQ
+684 GEIQVFNSSMEQ

-709 GKNMIAIDSNGR
+709 GKNMIAIDSDGR
-721 IYVCKSAKGLMCYDS
+721 IYVCKSAKGLMCYES
-736 NGNQAWASEWTTPT
+736 NGNPAWTSEWTTPV
-750 SKSDKNVSVDKR
+750 SHGAGNVSVDNR

-785 VVLTKDGKEVTHK
+785 VVLNKNGEEVTHK
-798 RIGTSG
+798 RIGTAG

-827 VFKLTGGAAK
+827 VFKLTSGAAQ

>member
-72 RAFNETLFKGLTES
+72 RAFNEALFNGVTES
-86 TVPTAPSDEGAKQ
+86 TVQPAPSVDGAKQ
-99 LNAATDLSNDKYKTR
+99 LNAATNLSNDKYKTR

-147 NTIVVKKGGKL
+147 NTIVVMKGGKL

-164 SAIPQGNTIYVLES
+164 SAIPQNNTIYVLES
-178 GSYNI
+178 GSYSI
-183 DNENIIIDGTLYSS
+183 DNENIIIDGALYSS
-197 RALGKIEGKI
+197 RALGKIDGKI

-221 INGSVYLINGSVYLS
+221 INGSVYLS
-236 GYTHTVTDPESK
+236 GYDHIVTDPESA
-248 NYGKE
+248 NYNKT

-267 NAGAKVNTLDRVTFT
+267 NAGAKVNTLGRVTFT
-282 DDVVIAGALHVGK
+282 DNVVIAGALHVGK
-295 AAIVKNMTIKNGGV
+295 AAIVKNMTIKNGGK
-309 FYSDYSAKIKN
+309 FYSEYSAKIKN
-320 HLTMEAG
+320 QLTMEAG

-337 TDNEYT
+337 TDNTY
-343 DNGTEKPTKVS
+343 DKNGTEKPTKVP

-381 TDNTSGQIVMGDDAD
+381 TDNTSGQIVMGDDAN

-410 SDENVNFTSTP
+410 SDENVNFIGTP
-421 NTNNQTILAQFKE
+421 HTNNQTILAQLKE
-434 CYKNGAESEGN
+434 SYKNGAESEGN
-445 KVEFEYLNWNSD
+445 KVDFDYLVFNAD

-478 VLKDAYKVADQK
+478 VLKNEYEVAKQK

-512 PTDNNKVYVSYHTN
+512 PTADNKVYVSYHTN
-526 GKEFGGSIDVAEMNG
+526 GTEFGGSIDVAEMNG

-554 AKATYD
+554 AGATYD

-587 ATISYAAIGSDG
+587 AAISYAAIGGDG
-599 TLNVTEG
+599 LLNVTEG

-648 DLTKTTGKA
+648 ELTKTTGKA

-670 NYKSEI
+670 NYTSEI

-696 TSSFNVGSIAPNN
+696 TSSFNVGAIAPNN

-721 IYVCKSAKGLMCYDS
+721 IYVCKSAKGLMCYE
-736 NGNQAWASEWTTPT
+736 NGSPAWASEWTTPT

-827 VFKLTGGAAK
+827 VFKLTSGAAQ

>member
-72 RAFNETLFKGLTES
+72 RAFNETLFDGLTES
-86 TVPTAPSDEGAKQ
+86 TKPTAPSADGAKQ
-99 LNAATDLSNDKYKTR
+99 LNAAANLSGDKYKTR

-147 NTIVVKKGGKL
+147 NTIVVLKGGKL

-164 SAIPQGNTIYVLES
+164 SAIPQGNKIYVKES
-178 GSYNI
+178 GSYSI
-183 DNENIIIDGTLYSS
+183 DNENIIIDGALYSS
-197 RALGKIEGKI
+197 RALGKIEGH
-207 TDKKSEGTPTQNIT
+207 TTGDKKSEGTPTQNIT
-221 INGSVYLINGSVYLS
+221 INGSVFLS
-236 GYTHTVTDPESK
+236 GYDHIVTDPESA
-248 NYGKE
+248 NYNKT

-282 DDVVIAGALHVGK
+282 NDVVIAGALHVGK

-309 FYSDYSAKIKN
+309 FYSDNSAKIKN

-343 DNGTEKPTKVS
+343 ENGTEKPTKVS
-354 GNAVADLQGNC
+354 GNAVADLQGAC
-365 QIVIG
+365 KIVIG

-463 ITGGGALTAG
+463 ITGGNGALTAG

-478 VLKDAYKVADQK
+478 VLKDEYKVADQK

-512 PTDNNKVYVSYHTN
+512 PTDDNKVYVSYHTN
-526 GKEFGGSIDVAEMNG
+526 GKDFGGSIDVAEMNG

-554 AKATYD
+554 AGATYD
-560 FNHLNVINSKLYLA
+560 FNHLNVINNKLYLA

-587 ATISYAAIGSDG
+587 AAISYAAIGSDG
-599 TLNVTEG
+599 TLNVREG

-670 NYKSEI
+670 NYTSEI
-676 TAGDAEVQ
+676 AAGDAEVQ

-696 TSSFNVGSIAPNN
+696 TSSFNVGAIAPNN

-721 IYVCKSAKGLMCYDS
+721 IYVCKSAKGLMCYES

-762 QGYINGVA
+762 KGYINGVA

-785 VVLTKDGKEVTHK
+785 VVLTKEGKEVTHK

-827 VFKLTGGAAK
+827 VFKLTGGAAQ

>member
-55 AASVTNYKRSSS
+55 AASVTNYKRSNS

-72 RAFNETLFKGLTES
+72 RAIDEDLFNGLTES
-86 TVPTAPSDEGAKQ
+86 TKPAAPSADGAKQ
-99 LNAATDLSNDKYKTR
+99 LNAAANLSGDKYKTR

-124 TIENTILF
+124 TIENTTLF
-132 VAGNSTVKYSNLGTG
+132 VAGNSTVKYSNLGSG
-147 NTIVVKKGGKL
+147 NTIVVMKGGKL

-183 DNENIIIDGTLYSS
+183 DNDITIDGTLYSS

-221 INGSVYLINGSVYLS
+221 INGSVYLS
-236 GYTHTVTDPESK
+236 GYKHTVTDQNSE

-282 DDVVIAGALHVGK
+282 NDVVVAGALHVGQT
-295 AAIVKNMTIKNGGV
+295 AIVKNMTIKEGGK

-320 HLTMEAG
+320 NLTMEPG
-327 SYMDLKYLNV
+327 SYMNLAYLNV
-337 TDNEYT
+337 TDNTY
-343 DNGTEKPTKVS
+343 DKNGTETVKTA
-354 GNAVADLQGNC
+354 GNAVADLKGNC

-381 TDNTSGQIVMGDDAD
+381 TDNTSGQIVMGDDAN

-445 KVEFEYLNWNSD
+445 KVDFDYLNWNAD

-478 VLKDAYKVADQK
+478 VLKDEYKVADQK
-490 KLMLLSTIANYDR
+490 KLMLLSTIANYER

-512 PTDNNKVYVSYHTN
+512 PTDDNKVYVSYHTN
-526 GKEFGGSIDVAEMNG
+526 GTDFGGSIDVAEMNG

-554 AKATYD
+554 AGATYD

-587 ATISYAAIGSDG
+587 AAISYAAIGSDG
-599 TLNVTEG
+599 LLNVTEG

-611 LDNAVKGDANCVVP
+611 LDNTVKGDANCVVP

-670 NYKSEI
+670 NYTSEI
-676 TAGDAEVQ
+676 AAGDAEVQ
-684 GEVQVFDNSMKQ
+684 GEVQVFDNTMKQ

-721 IYVCKSAKGLMCYDS
+721 IYVCKSAKGLMCYE
-736 NGNQAWASEWTTPT
+736 NGSPAWASEWTTPV
-750 SKSDKNVSVDKR
+750 SHGEGNVSVDKR

-785 VVLTKDGKEVTHK
+785 VVLTKEGKEVTHK

-827 VFKLTGGAAK
+827 VFKLTSGAAQ

>member
-72 RAFNETLFKGLTES
+72 RAFNETLFDGLTES
-86 TVPTAPSDEGAKQ
+86 PKPTAPSADGAKQ
-99 LNAATDLSNDKYKTR
+99 LNAAANLSGDKYKTR

-132 VAGNSTVKYSNLGTG
+132 VAGNSTVKYSNLGSG
-147 NTIVVKKGGKL
+147 NTIVVLKGGKL

-164 SAIPQGNTIYVLES
+164 SAIPQDNTIYVLES
-178 GSYNI
+178 GSYSI
-183 DNENIIIDGTLYSS
+183 DNENIIIDGALYSS
-197 RALGKIEGKI
+197 RALGKIDGKI

-221 INGSVYLINGSVYLS
+221 INGSVFLS
-236 GYTHTVTDPESK
+236 GYDHIVTDPESA
-248 NYGKE
+248 NYNKT

-282 DDVVIAGALHVGK
+282 NDVVIAGALHVGK
-295 AAIVKNMTIKNGGV
+295 VAIVKNMTIKNGGV

-320 HLTMEAG
+320 KLTMEAG

-343 DNGTEKPTKVS
+343 DNGTEKRTKVPGS
-354 GNAVADLQGNC
+354 AVADLKGNC

-381 TDNTSGQIVMGDDAD
+381 TDNTSGQIVMGDDAN

-445 KVEFEYLNWNSD
+445 KVDFDYLNWNAD

-463 ITGGGALTAG
+463 ITGGGALTPGA
-473 PNFSY
+473 NFSY
-478 VLKDAYKVADQK
+478 VLKDEYKVADQK

-526 GKEFGGSIDVAEMNG
+526 GKDFGGSIDVAEMNG

-554 AKATYD
+554 AGATYD

-587 ATISYAAIGSDG
+587 AAISYAAIGSDG
-599 TLNVTEG
+599 LLNVTEG

-611 LDNAVKGDANCVVP
+611 LDNTVKGDANCVVP

-632 ASTLGYSVYD
+632 ASTLGYSIYD

-648 DLTKTTGKA
+648 DLTTTTGKA

-670 NYKSEI
+670 NYTSEI
-676 TAGDAEVQ
+676 AAGDAEVQ

-696 TSSFNVGSIAPNN
+696 TSSFNVGAIAPNN

-721 IYVCKSAKGLMCYDS
+721 IYVCKSAKGLMCYE
-736 NGNQAWASEWTTPT
+736 NGSPAWASEWTTPT

>member
-72 RAFNETLFKGLTES
+72 RAIDEALFNGLTES
-86 TVPTAPSDEGAKQ
+86 TVPEAPSVDGAKQ
-99 LNAATDLSNDKYKTR
+99 LNTATNLSNDKYKTR

-124 TIENTILF
+124 TIENTTLF
-132 VAGNSTVKYSNLGTG
+132 VAGNSTVKYSNLGSG
-147 NTIVVKKGGKL
+147 NTIVVMKGGKL
-158 EYTGSG
+158 EYTGSE
-164 SAIPQGNTIYVLES
+164 SAIPQNNTIYVLES
-178 GSYNI
+178 GSYSI
-183 DNENIIIDGTLYSS
+183 KNENITIDGTLYSS
-197 RALGKIEGKI
+197 RALGKIKGEI

-221 INGSVYLINGSVYLS
+221 INGSVYLS
-236 GYTHTVTDPESK
+236 GYKHTVTDPDSK

-282 DDVVIAGALHVGK
+282 DNVVIAGALHVGK
-295 AAIVKNMTIKNGGV
+295 AAIVKSMTIKDGGK
-309 FYSDYSAKIKN
+309 FYSEYSAKIKN
-320 HLTMEAG
+320 KLTMEAG

-343 DNGTEKPTKVS
+343 DNGTEKPTKVP

-381 TDNTSGQIVMGDDAD
+381 TDNTSGQIVMGDDAN

-434 CYKNGAESEGN
+434 CYKNGAESAGN
-445 KVEFEYLNWNSD
+445 KVDFDYLNWNAD

-463 ITGGGALTAG
+463 VTGGGALTAG

-478 VLKDAYKVADQK
+478 VLKDEYEVAKQK
-490 KLMLLSTIANYDR
+490 KLMLLSTIANYER

-526 GKEFGGSIDVAEMNG
+526 GKDFGGSIDVAEMNG

-554 AKATYD
+554 AGATYD
-560 FNHLNVINSKLYLA
+560 FNHLNVINNKLYLA

-580 DGKQLGG
+580 DGKQFGG
-587 ATISYAAIGSDG
+587 ATVSYAAIGGDG

-606 LTSQS
+606 LSTVA
-611 LDNAVKGDANCVVP
+611 LDNTVKGDANCVVP

-642 PTLVKG
+642 PTLVEG
-648 DLTKTTGKA
+648 TLTKTTGKA
-657 KFVAVNGTSLVGL
+657 KFVAVNGSSLVGL
-670 NYKSEI
+670 NYTSEI
-676 TAGDAEVQ
+676 AAGDAEVQ

-696 TSSFNVGSIAPNN
+696 TSSFNVGAIAPNN

-721 IYVCKSAKGLMCYDS
+721 IYVCKSAKGLMCYE
-736 NGNQAWASEWTTPT
+736 NGNQVWEWTTPV
-750 SKSDKNVSVDKR
+750 SHGAGNVSVDNR

-827 VFKLTGGAAK
+827 VFKLTSGAAQQ

>member
-72 RAFNETLFKGLTES
+72 RASYETSFDGVTES
-86 TVPTAPSDEGAKQ
+86 TKPAAPSVDGAKQ

-132 VAGNSTVKYSNLGTG
+132 VAGNSTVKYSNLGSG
-147 NTIVVKKGGKL
+147 NTIVVLKGGKL
-158 EYTGSG
+158 EYTGSS

-178 GSYNI
+178 GSYSI
-183 DNENIIIDGTLYSS
+183 ANENITIDGALYSS
-197 RALGKIEGKI
+197 RALGKIEGH
-207 TDKKSEGTPTQNIT
+207 TTGDKKSEGTPTQNIT
-221 INGSVYLINGSVYLS
+221 INGSVYLS
-236 GYTHTVTDPESK
+236 GYKHTVTDPESE
-248 NYGKE
+248 NYNKE

-320 HLTMEAG
+320 NLTMEAG
-327 SYMDLKYLNV
+327 SYMDIKYLNV

-343 DNGTEKPTKVS
+343 ENGTEKPTKVP

-365 QIVIG
+365 QIVIE
-370 NHGVMSFNTLK
+370 NKGVMSFNTLK
-381 TDNTSGQIVMGDDAD
+381 TDNTANQIVLGGEAN
-396 NVAVI
+396 NVAVL

-410 SDENVNFTSTP
+410 DDENVNFTSTP

-434 CYKNGAESEGN
+434 CYKNGAESAGN
-445 KVEFEYLNWNSD
+445 KVDFEYLNWNSD
-457 VQSYDY
+457 VQDYDY
-463 ITGGGALTAG
+463 ITGGNGALTEG

-478 VLKDAYKVADQK
+478 VLKDDYKVAVQK
-490 KLMLLSTIANYDR
+490 KLMLLSTIANNDR

-512 PTDNNKVYVSYHTN
+512 PTDDNKVYVSYHTY
-526 GKEFGGSIDVAEMNG
+526 GKEFGGSIDVAQMNG
-541 EQLTLKQRVQQAE
+541 EQLTLIQRVQQE
-554 AKATYD
+554 ATGSICD

-580 DGKQLGG
+580 DGNQNGG
-587 ATISYAAIGSDG
+587 AIVSYANIGSYGLLSVNDKLTIQPLDG
-599 TLNVTEG
+599 K
-606 LTSQS
+606 S
-611 LDNAVKGDANCVVP
+611 KGDANCVVP
-625 FGNNIAV
+625 FGNDIAV
-632 ASTLGYSVYD
+632 ASTLGYSIYD

-648 DLTKTTGKA
+648 TLTATTGKA
-657 KFVAVNGTSLVGL
+657 KFVAVNGSSLVGL

-676 TAGDAEVQ
+676 TAGDDEVQ

-696 TSSFNVGSIAPNN
+696 TSSFNVGAIAPNN

-721 IYVCKSAKGLMCYDS
+721 IYVCKSAKGLMCYES
-736 NGNQAWASEWTTPT
+736 NGNRAWESEWTTPT

-762 QGYINGVA
+762 KGYINGVA

-798 RIGTSG
+798 RIGTSE

-827 VFKLTGGAAK
+827 VFKLTGGAAQ

>member
-72 RAFNETLFKGLTES
+72 RAIDKDLFDGLTES
-86 TVPTAPSDEGAKQ
+86 PVPTAPSADGAKQ
-99 LNAATDLSNDKYKTR
+99 LNAATDLSNDKCKTR

-124 TIENTILF
+124 KIENTTLF
-132 VAGNSTVKYSNLGTG
+132 VVGNSTVKYNNLGTG
-147 NTIVVKKGGKL
+147 NTIIVQKGGKL

-178 GSYNI
+178 GSYSI
-183 DNENIIIDGTLYSS
+183 TDNENIIIDGALYSS
-197 RALGKIEGKI
+197 RALGKIEGH
-207 TDKKSEGTPTQNIT
+207 TTGDKKSEGTPTQNIT
-221 INGSVYLINGSVYLS
+221 INGSVFLS
-236 GYTHTVTDPESK
+236 RYKHTVTDPESE
-248 NYGKE
+248 NYNKE

-282 DDVVIAGALHVGK
+282 DDVIIAGALHVGK

-320 HLTMEAG
+320 KLTMEPG
-327 SYMDLKYLNV
+327 SYMNLAYLNV
-337 TDNEYT
+337 TDNKY
-343 DNGTEKPTKVS
+343 DKNGTEEKPTKTV
-354 GNAVADLQGNC
+354 GDAVADLQGNC

-381 TDNTSGQIVMGDDAD
+381 TDNTSGQIVMGDDAN

-410 SDENVNFTSTP
+410 SDENVNFVSTP
-421 NTNNQTILAQFKE
+421 NTNNQTILAQLKE
-434 CYKNGAESEGN
+434 CYKNGAESAGN
-445 KVEFEYLNWNSD
+445 KVDFDYLNWNAD

-463 ITGGGALTAG
+463 ITGGGALIAG

-478 VLKDAYKVADQK
+478 TLKDEYKVADQK

-512 PTDNNKVYVSYHTN
+512 PTADNKVYVSYHTN
-526 GKEFGGSIDVAEMNG
+526 GTDFGGSIDVAEMNG

-554 AKATYD
+554 AGATYD
-560 FNHLNVINSKLYLA
+560 FNHLNVIDSKLYLA

-587 ATISYAAIGSDG
+587 AAISYAAIGGDG
-599 TLNVTEG
+599 LLNVKEG

-648 DLTKTTGKA
+648 ELTKTTGKA

-670 NYKSEI
+670 NYTSEI
-676 TAGDAEVQ
+676 AAGDAEVQ

-696 TSSFNVGSIAPNN
+696 TSSFNVGAIAPNN
-709 GKNMIAIDSNGR
+709 GKNMIAIDSDGR
-721 IYVCKSAKGLMCYDS
+721 IYVCKSAKGLMCYNS
-736 NGNQAWASEWTTPT
+736 NGNQAWASEWTTPV
-750 SKSDKNVSVDKR
+750 SHGDGNVSVDKR

-798 RIGTSG
+798 RIGTAG

-827 VFKLTGGAAK
+827 VFKLTSGAAQ

>member
-72 RAFNETLFKGLTES
+72 RVIDEDLFNGVTES
-86 TVPTAPSDEGAKQ
+86 TKPTAPSADGAKQ
-99 LNAATDLSNDKYKTR
+99 LNAAANLSGDKYKTR

-124 TIENTILF
+124 TIVNTTLF
-132 VAGNSTVKYSNLGTG
+132 VAGNSTVKYSNLGSG
-147 NTIVVKKGGKL
+147 NTIVVLKGGNL
-158 EYTGSG
+158 VYTGSG
-164 SAIPQGNTIYVLES
+164 SAIPQNNTIYVLES
-178 GSYNI
+178 GSYSI
-183 DNENIIIDGTLYSS
+183 DNENITIDGALYSS
-197 RALGKIEGKI
+197 KALGNIDGKI

-221 INGSVYLINGSVYLS
+221 INGSVYLS
-236 GYTHTVTDPESK
+236 GYKHTVTDPDSK

-267 NAGAKVNTLDRVTFT
+267 NADAKVNTLDRVTFT
-282 DDVVIAGALHVGK
+282 NDVVISGALHVGK

-320 HLTMEAG
+320 QLTMEAG

-343 DNGTEKPTKVS
+343 DNGTEKPTKVP
-354 GNAVADLQGNC
+354 GNAVADLQGAC
-365 QIVIG
+365 KIVIG

-381 TDNTSGQIVMGDDAD
+381 TDNTSGQIVMGDDAN

-410 SDENVNFTSTP
+410 SNENVNFTSTP

-434 CYKNGAESEGN
+434 CYKNGAESADN
-445 KVEFEYLNWNSD
+445 KVDFDYLNWNAD

-478 VLKDAYKVADQK
+478 ELKDEYKVADQK

-512 PTDNNKVYVSYHTN
+512 PTDDNKVYVSYHTN
-526 GKEFGGSIDVAEMNG
+526 GKDFGGSIDVAEMKG

-554 AKATYD
+554 AGATYD
-560 FNHLNVINSKLYLA
+560 FNHLSVINSKLYLA

-587 ATISYAAIGSDG
+587 AAISYAAIGGDG
-599 TLNVTEG
+599 LLNVTEG

-657 KFVAVNGTSLVGL
+657 KFVAVNGSSLVGL
-670 NYKSEI
+670 NYTSEI
-676 TAGDAEVQ
+676 AAGDAEVQ

-696 TSSFNVGSIAPNN
+696 TSIFNVGSIAPNN

-721 IYVCKSAKGLMCYDS
+721 IYVCKSAKGLMCYE
-736 NGNQAWASEWTTPT
+736 NGSPVWASEWTTPV
-750 SKSDKNVSVDKR
+750 SHGKGNISVDKR

-770 VDDNYVYVAAGAYGL
+770 VDDKYVYVAAGAYGL

-827 VFKLTGGAAK
+827 VFKLTGGDAQQ

>member
-72 RAFNETLFKGLTES
+72 RAFNETLFNGLTES
-86 TVPTAPSDEGAKQ
+86 TIPTAPSADGAKQ

-114 SGKTYDFSNN
+114 SGKTYDFSTN
-124 TIENTILF
+124 TIENTTLF
-132 VAGNSTVKYSNLGTG
+132 VAGNSTVKYSNLGSG
-147 NTIVVKKGGKL
+147 NTIVVLKGGKL
-158 EYTGSG
+158 EYTGSS

-178 GSYNI
+178 GSYSI
-183 DNENIIIDGTLYSS
+183 ANENITIDGALYSS
-197 RALGKIEGKI
+197 RALGKIEGH
-207 TDKKSEGTPTQNIT
+207 TTGDKKSEGTPTQNIT
-221 INGSVYLINGSVYLS
+221 INGSVYLS
-236 GYTHTVTDPESK
+236 GYKHTVTDPESA

-282 DDVVIAGALHVGK
+282 DNVVLAGALHVGK
-295 AAIVKNMTIKNGGV
+295 AAIVKSMTIKDGGK

-320 HLTMEAG
+320 KLTMEAG

-343 DNGTEKPTKVS
+343 DNGTEKPTKVL

-365 QIVIG
+365 QIIIG

-381 TDNTSGQIVMGDDAD
+381 TDNTSGQIVMGDDD
-396 NVAVI
+396 NNVAVI

-434 CYKNGAESEGN
+434 CYKNGTESEGN
-445 KVEFEYLNWNSD
+445 KVDFDYLNWNAD

-463 ITGGGALTAG
+463 VTGGGALTAG

-478 VLKDAYKVADQK
+478 VLKDEYEVAKQK
-490 KLMLLSTIANYDR
+490 KLMLLSTIANYER

-526 GKEFGGSIDVAEMNG
+526 GKDFGGSIDVAEMNG
-541 EQLTLKQRVQQAE
+541 EQLTLKQRVQQAD
-554 AKATYD
+554 AGATYD
-560 FNHLNVINSKLYLA
+560 FNHLNVINNKLYLA

-580 DGKQLGG
+580 DGKQFGG
-587 ATISYAAIGSDG
+587 ATVSYAAIGGDG
-599 TLNVTEG
+599 TLNITEG
-606 LTSQS
+606 LSTVA
-611 LDNAVKGDANCVVP
+611 LDNTVKGDANCVMP
-625 FGNNIAV
+625 FGDNIAV
-632 ASTLGYSVYD
+632 ASTLGYSVYN
-642 PTLVKG
+642 PTLAEG
-648 DLTKTTGKA
+648 TLTKTTGKA
-657 KFVAVNGTSLVGL
+657 KFVAVNGSSLVGL
-670 NYKSEI
+670 NYTSEI
-676 TAGDAEVQ
+676 AAGDAEVQ

-721 IYVCKSAKGLMCYDS
+721 IYVCKSAKGLMCYE
-736 NGNQAWASEWTTPT
+736 NGNQVWEWTTPV
-750 SKSDKNVSVDKR
+750 SHGAGNVSVDNR

-785 VVLTKDGKEVTHK
+785 VVLTKEGKEVTHK

-827 VFKLTGGAAK
+827 VFKLTSGDAK

>member
-72 RAFNETLFKGLTES
+72 RAFNEALFNGVTES
-86 TVPTAPSDEGAKQ
+86 TVQPAPSVDGAKQ
-99 LNAATDLSNDKYKTR
+99 LNAATNLSNDKYKTR

-147 NTIVVKKGGKL
+147 NTIVVMKGGKL

-164 SAIPQGNTIYVLES
+164 SAIPQNNTIYVLES
-178 GSYNI
+178 GSYSI
-183 DNENIIIDGTLYSS
+183 DNENIIIDGALYSS
-197 RALGKIEGKI
+197 RALGKIDGKI

-221 INGSVYLINGSVYLS
+221 INGSVFLS
-236 GYTHTVTDPESK
+236 GYDHIVTDPESA
-248 NYGKE
+248 NYNKT

-282 DDVVIAGALHVGK
+282 NDVVIAGALHVGK

-309 FYSDYSAKIKN
+309 FYSDNSAKIKN
-320 HLTMEAG
+320 KLTMEAG

-343 DNGTEKPTKVS
+343 DNGTEKPTKVP
-354 GNAVADLQGNC
+354 GNAVADLQGAC
-365 QIVIG
+365 KIVIG

-381 TDNTSGQIVMGDDAD
+381 TDNTFGQIVIGDDAN

-434 CYKNGAESEGN
+434 CYKNGAESAGN
-445 KVEFEYLNWNSD
+445 KVDFDYLNWNAD

-463 ITGGGALTAG
+463 VTGGGALTAG

-478 VLKDAYKVADQK
+478 VLKDEYEVAKQK
-490 KLMLLSTIANYDR
+490 KLMLLSTIANYER

-526 GKEFGGSIDVAEMNG
+526 GKDFGGSIDVAEMNG
-541 EQLTLKQRVQQAE
+541 EQLTLKQRVQQAD
-554 AKATYD
+554 AGATYD
-560 FNHLNVINSKLYLA
+560 FNHLNVINNKLYLA

-580 DGKQLGG
+580 DGKQFGG
-587 ATISYAAIGSDG
+587 ATVSYAAIGGDG

-606 LTSQS
+606 LSTVA
-611 LDNAVKGDANCVVP
+611 LDNTVKGDANCVMP
-625 FGNNIAV
+625 FGDNIAV
-632 ASTLGYSVYD
+632 ASTLGYSVYN
-642 PTLVKG
+642 PTLAEG
-648 DLTKTTGKA
+648 TLTKTTGKA
-657 KFVAVNGTSLVGL
+657 KFVAVNGSSLVGL
-670 NYKSEI
+670 NYTSEI
-676 TAGDAEVQ
+676 AAGDAEVQ

-721 IYVCKSAKGLMCYDS
+721 IYVCKSAKGLMCYE
-736 NGNQAWASEWTTPT
+736 NGNQVWEWTTPV
-750 SKSDKNVSVDKR
+750 SHGAGNVSVDNR

-785 VVLTKDGKEVTHK
+785 VVLTKEGKEVTHK

-827 VFKLTGGAAK
+827 VFKLTSGDAK

>member
-72 RAFNETLFKGLTES
+72 RAFNKTLFDGLTES
-86 TVPTAPSDEGAKQ
+86 TKPTAPSADGAKQ
-99 LNAATDLSNDKYKTR
+99 LNAAANLSGDKYKTR

-132 VAGNSTVKYSNLGTG
+132 VAGNSTVKYSNLGSG
-147 NTIVVKKGGKL
+147 NTIVVLKGGKL

-164 SAIPQGNTIYVLES
+164 SAIPQDNTIYVLES
-178 GSYNI
+178 GSYSI
-183 DNENIIIDGTLYSS
+183 DNENIIIDGALYSS
-197 RALGKIEGKI
+197 RALGKIDGKI

-221 INGSVYLINGSVYLS
+221 INGSVFLS
-236 GYTHTVTDPESK
+236 GYDHIVTDPESA
-248 NYGKE
+248 NYNKT

-282 DDVVIAGALHVGK
+282 NDVVIAGALHVGK
-295 AAIVKNMTIKNGGV
+295 VAIVKNMTIKNGGV

-320 HLTMEAG
+320 KLTMEAG

-343 DNGTEKPTKVS
+343 DNGTEKRTKVPGS
-354 GNAVADLQGNC
+354 AVADLKGNC

-381 TDNTSGQIVMGDDAD
+381 TDNTSGQIVMGDDAN

-434 CYKNGAESEGN
+434 CYKNGTESEGN
-445 KVEFEYLNWNSD
+445 KVDFDYLNWNAD

-463 ITGGGALTAG
+463 ITGGGALTPGA
-473 PNFSY
+473 NFSY
-478 VLKDAYKVADQK
+478 VLKDEYKVADQK

-526 GKEFGGSIDVAEMNG
+526 GKDFGGSIDVAEMNG

-554 AKATYD
+554 AGATYD

-587 ATISYAAIGSDG
+587 AAISYAAIGSDG
-599 TLNVTEG
+599 LLNVTEG

-611 LDNAVKGDANCVVP
+611 LDNTVKGDANCVVP

-632 ASTLGYSVYD
+632 ASTLGYSIYD

-648 DLTKTTGKA
+648 DLTTTTGKA

-670 NYKSEI
+670 NYTSEI
-676 TAGDAEVQ
+676 AAGDAEVQ

-696 TSSFNVGSIAPNN
+696 TSSFNVGAIAPNN

-736 NGNQAWASEWTTPT
+736 NGNPAWASEWTTPV
-750 SKSDKNVSVDKR
+750 SHGEGNVSVDKR

-827 VFKLTGGAAK
+827 VFKLTSGAAQ

>member
-72 RAFNETLFKGLTES
+72 RAFNETLFDGLTKMPD
-86 TVPTAPSDEGAKQ
+86 VPSNEDAVQ
-99 LNAATDLSNDKYKTR
+99 LNVAKDLSNEKYKTR
-114 SGKTYDFSNN
+114 NGKTYDFSNN
-124 TIENTILF
+124 SLQNATLF
-132 VAGNSTVKYSNLGTG
+132 VVGNSTVRYNNLGTG
-147 NTIVVKKGGKL
+147 NTIIVQKGGKL
-158 EYTGSG
+158 EYTGNG
-164 SAIPQGNTIYVLES
+164 TAIPQNNTIIVLES
-178 GSYNI
+178 GSYSIANDI
-183 DNENIIIDGTLYSS
+183 TIDGTLYSS
-197 RALGKIEGKI
+197 IALGKIEGQ
-207 TDKKSEGTPTQNIT
+207 TTGDKKSEGTPTQNIT
-221 INGSVYLINGSVYLS
+221 INGSVFLS
-236 GYTHTVTDPESK
+236 GYKHKVTDPDSE

-267 NAGAKVNTLDRVTFT
+267 NAGARVNTLDRVTFT
-282 DDVVIAGALHVGK
+282 NDVVIEGALHVGQT
-295 AAIVKNMTIKNGGV
+295 AIVKNMTIKNGGK

-320 HLTMEAG
+320 KLTMESG
-327 SYMDLKYLNV
+327 SYMNLAYLNV
-337 TDNEYT
+337 TGNTYDK
-343 DNGTEKPTKVS
+343 NGKETVKTA

-381 TDNTSGQIVMGDDAD
+381 TDNTSGQVVLGGDVN

-410 SDENVNFTSTP
+410 DERIKFISTP
-421 NTNNQTILAQFKE
+421 NTNNQTFLAQFKE
-434 CYKNGAESEGN
+434 IYKNGAESTGN
-445 KVEFEYLNWNSD
+445 KVDFDHLAWDAD
-457 VQSYDY
+457 VDSYDY
-463 ITGGGALTAG
+463 ITGGGALTPG
-473 PNFSY
+473 DNFSY
-478 VLKDAYKVADQK
+478 VLKDEYKVADQK
-490 KLMLLSTIANYDR
+490 KLMLLSTIENYDR

-512 PTDNNKVYVSYHTN
+512 PTNDNKVYVSYHTN

-541 EQLTLKQRVQQAE
+541 DQLTLKQRVQQAE
-554 AKATYD
+554 AGATYD
-560 FNHLNVINSKLYLA
+560 FNHLNVIDSKLYLA

-580 DGKQLGG
+580 DGKQYGG
-587 ATISYAAIGSDG
+587 ATISYAAIESDG
-599 TLNVTEG
+599 KLNVTEG
-606 LTSQS
+606 LSTLP
-611 LDNAVKGDANCVVP
+611 LDNAVEGDANCVVP
-625 FGNNIAV
+625 FGNKIVV
-632 ASTLGYSVYD
+632 ANTKGYDV
-642 PTLVKG
+642 VEK
-648 DLTKTTGKA
+648 DLSGNKNTKAPGKA
-657 KFVAVNGTSLVGL
+657 KFLALNGSSLVGL

-676 TAGDAEVQ
+676 TAGNNPVD
-684 GEVQVFDNSMKQ
+684 GEIQVFDNSIKQ
-696 TSSFNVGSIAPNN
+696 TSRFDVGSIAPNN
-709 GKNMIAIDSNGR
+709 GKNMIAIDSDGR
-721 IYVCKSAKGLMCYDS
+721 IYVCKSAKGLMCYNS
-736 NGNQAWASEWTTPT
+736 NGNQAWTSEWTTPV
-750 SKSDKNVSVDKR
+750 SHGEGNISVDKR

-770 VDDNYVYVAAGAYGL
+770 VDDKYVYVAAGAYGL

-817 YVAYGKGRIQ
+817 FVAYGKGRIQ
-827 VFKLTGGAAK
+827 VFKLTGGDAQQ

>member
-72 RAFNETLFKGLTES
+72 RAFNETLFDGLTES
-86 TVPTAPSDEGAKQ
+86 TKPTAPSADGAKQ
-99 LNAATDLSNDKYKTR
+99 LNAAANLSGDKYKTR

-132 VAGNSTVKYSNLGTG
+132 VAGNSTVKYSNLGSG
-147 NTIVVKKGGKL
+147 NTIVVLKGGKL

-164 SAIPQGNTIYVLES
+164 SAIPQDNTIYVLES
-178 GSYNI
+178 GSYSI
-183 DNENIIIDGTLYSS
+183 DNENIIIDGALYSS
-197 RALGKIEGKI
+197 RALGKIDGKI

-221 INGSVYLINGSVYLS
+221 INGSVFLS
-236 GYTHTVTDPESK
+236 GYDHIVTDPESA
-248 NYGKE
+248 NYNKT

-282 DDVVIAGALHVGK
+282 DNVVLAGALHVGK
-295 AAIVKNMTIKNGGV
+295 AAIVKSMTIKDGGK

-320 HLTMEAG
+320 KLTMEAG

-354 GNAVADLQGNC
+354 GNAVADLKGNC

-381 TDNTSGQIVMGDDAD
+381 TDNTSGQIVMGDDAN

-410 SDENVNFTSTP
+410 SDENVNFVSTP
-421 NTNNQTILAQFKE
+421 NTNNQTILAQLKE
-434 CYKNGAESEGN
+434 CYKNGAESAGN
-445 KVEFEYLNWNSD
+445 KVDFDYLNWNAD

-463 ITGGGALTAG
+463 ITGGGALIAG
-473 PNFSY
+473 LNFSY
-478 VLKDAYKVADQK
+478 TLKDEYKVADQK

-526 GKEFGGSIDVAEMNG
+526 GTDFGGSIDVAEMNG

-554 AKATYD
+554 AGATYD

-580 DGKQLGG
+580 DGNQLGG
-587 ATISYAAIGSDG
+587 AAISYAAIGSDG
-599 TLNVTEG
+599 LLNVTEG

-611 LDNAVKGDANCVVP
+611 LDNTVKGDANCIVP
-625 FGNNIAV
+625 FGDNVAV

-657 KFVAVNGTSLVGL
+657 KFVAVNGSSLVGL
-670 NYKSEI
+670 NYTSEI
-676 TAGDAEVQ
+676 AAGDAEVQ

-696 TSSFNVGSIAPNN
+696 TSSFIVGAIAPNN

-721 IYVCKSAKGLMCYDS
+721 IYVCKSAKGLMCYE
-736 NGNQAWASEWTTPT
+736 NGNPAWTSEWTTPT
-750 SKSDKNVSVDKR
+750 SNSDKNVSVDKR

-798 RIGTSG
+798 RIGTAG

-827 VFKLTGGAAK
+827 VFKLTSGAAQ

>member
-1 MKVFNSKLAAIGLAA
+1 MAA

-72 RAFNETLFKGLTES
+72 RAIDKTLFNGLTES
-86 TVPTAPSDEGAKQ
+86 TVPTAPSADGAKQ
-99 LNAATDLSNDKYKTR
+99 LNAAANLSGDKYKTR

-124 TIENTILF
+124 TIENTTLF

-147 NTIVVKKGGKL
+147 NTIVVMKGGKL

-183 DNENIIIDGTLYSS
+183 DNENITIDGTLYSS
-197 RALGKIEGKI
+197 RALGKIDGKI

-221 INGSVYLINGSVYLS
+221 INGSVYLS
-236 GYTHTVTDPESK
+236 GYEHTVTDPESE
-248 NYGKE
+248 NYGKV
-253 ITEYASLRAKTLTI
+253 IREYASLRAKTLTI
-267 NAGAKVNTLDRVTFT
+267 NADAKVNTLDRVTFT
-282 DDVVIAGALHVGK
+282 NDVVIAGALHVGQT
-295 AAIVKNMTIKNGGV
+295 AIVKNMTIKNGGK

-320 HLTMEAG
+320 QLTMEAG
-327 SYMDLKYLNV
+327 SYMNLAYLNV
-337 TDNEYT
+337 TDNTY
-343 DNGTEKPTKVS
+343 DKNGTETVKNA

-381 TDNTSGQIVMGDDAD
+381 TDNTSGQIVMGDDAN

-410 SDENVNFTSTP
+410 NDENVNFISTP
-421 NTNNQTILAQFKE
+421 NTNNQTILAQLKE
-434 CYKNGAESEGN
+434 SYKNGAESEGN
-445 KVEFEYLNWNSD
+445 KVDFDYLVFSAD

-478 VLKDAYKVADQK
+478 VLKDEYKVADQK

-512 PTDNNKVYVSYHTN
+512 PTDDNKVYVSYHTY
-526 GKEFGGSIDVAEMNG
+526 GKDFGGSIDVAEMNG

-554 AKATYD
+554 AGATYD

-587 ATISYAAIGSDG
+587 AAISYAAIGSDG

-611 LDNAVKGDANCVVP
+611 LDNTVKGDANCVVP

-632 ASTLGYSVYD
+632 ASTLGYSIYD

-648 DLTKTTGKA
+648 DLTTTTGKA

-670 NYKSEI
+670 NYTSEI
-676 TAGDAEVQ
+676 AAGDAEVQ
-684 GEVQVFDNSMKQ
+684 GEVQVFNNSMKQ
-696 TSSFNVGSIAPNN
+696 TSSFNVGAIAPNN

-736 NGNQAWASEWTTPT
+736 NGNPAWASEWTTPV
-750 SKSDKNVSVDKR
+750 SHGEGNVSVDKR

-827 VFKLTGGAAK
+827 VFKLTSGAAQ